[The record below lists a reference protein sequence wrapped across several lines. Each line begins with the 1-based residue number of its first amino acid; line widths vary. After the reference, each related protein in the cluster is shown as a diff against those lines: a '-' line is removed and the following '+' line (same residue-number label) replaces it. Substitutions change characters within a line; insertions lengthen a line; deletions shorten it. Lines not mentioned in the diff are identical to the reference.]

1 MKNQLSFLV
10 VVSSLWLHAC
20 STAPHVTTGAAVAPA
35 APQAALS
42 GIVLK
47 PSDWSAL
54 TGWADDDIVPAW
66 DAFLK
71 SCGVLKNQLLWQET
85 CAQADAMPGE
95 NIAALRQFFESRF
108 IPHQVLNPD
117 GSGEG
122 LITGYYE
129 PLLRGSRKQSGKYR
143 YPLYTTPDEL
153 LVIDL
158 GTVYPE
164 LKNMRLRG
172 RLEGRKVVPYYSRK
186 EIESEPA
193 RLQGKELFWV
203 DDVVD
208 LFFLQVQGSG
218 RLKLENGETVKV
230 GYADQNGHPYRS
242 IGRLLVERG
251 ELSVEEASM
260 QGIRAW
266 GQRNPAKLA
275 GLLRENASFVFFR
288 ELPPGVSGPLGSLG
302 VPLTAGRSLAVD
314 TRVIPKGAPVFL
326 STTWPATDK
335 QLSRLMVAQDTG
347 GAIKGNVRADFFW
360 GFGAEAGDQAGK
372 MRQQGRL
379 WVLMPMGYIPEP
391 SASRTPQV
399 QQAQ

>member
-10 VVSSLWLHAC
+10 AASSLWLHAC
-20 STAPHVTTGAAVAPA
+20 SAIPNASTDASVVPA
-35 APQAALS
+35 TPQAALS
-42 GIVLK
+42 EIALK
-47 PSDWSAL
+47 PSGWSAL
-54 TGWADDDIVPAW
+54 TGWADDDILPAW

-71 SCGVLKNQLLWQET
+71 SCAVLKNQLLWRET
-85 CAQADAMPGE
+85 CTQADAMRGE
-95 NIAALRQFFESRF
+95 SVAALRQFFESRF

-117 GSGEG
+117 GSGDG

-129 PLLRGSRKQSGKYR
+129 PLLRGSRTPSGKYR
-143 YPLYTTPDEL
+143 YPLYTTPEEL

-158 GTVYPE
+158 GAVYPE

-172 RLEGRKVVPYYSRK
+172 RLQGRKVVPYYSRK
-186 EIESEPA
+186 EIESDPA

-203 DDVVD
+203 DNAMD
-208 LFFLQVQGSG
+208 LFFLQIQGSG
-218 RLKLENGETVKV
+218 RVKLENGETVRV
-230 GYADQNGHPYRS
+230 GYAEQNGHPYKS

-251 ELSVEEASM
+251 ELSVVEASM

-266 GQRNPAKLA
+266 GERNPAKLA

-288 ELPPGVSGPLGSLG
+288 ELPSGVPGPLGSLG

-314 TRVIPKGAPVFL
+314 TRVIPQGAPVFL
-326 STTWPATDK
+326 ATTWPATDR

-360 GFGAEAGDQAGK
+360 GFGPEAGDQAGK
-372 MRQQGRL
+372 MRQQGKL
-379 WVLMPMGYIPEP
+379 WVLMPVDYMSEIR
-391 SASRTPQV
+391 APQAP
-399 QQAQ
+399 QAQQFR

>member
-1 MKNQLSFLV
+1 MKNQISLLAV
-10 VVSSLWLHAC
+10 ISSLWLHGC
-20 STAPHVTTGAAVAPA
+20 STVSNAPTGAPVAPGT
-35 APQAALS
+35 PQAALS
-42 GIVLK
+42 GIALK

-54 TGWADDDIVPAW
+54 TGWPDDDILPAW

-71 SCGVLKNQLLWQET
+71 SCTVLKNQLLWQET
-85 CAQADAMPGE
+85 CAQAIAMRGE
-95 NIAALRQFFESRF
+95 NVAALRQFFESRF

-117 GSGEG
+117 GTGDG

-129 PLLRGSRKQSGKYR
+129 PLLKGSRKRSVRYR

-158 GTVYPE
+158 SAIYPE
-164 LKNMRLRG
+164 LKNKRLRG
-172 RLEGRKVVPYYSRK
+172 RLQGRKVVPYYSRL

-203 DDVVD
+203 DDPVD

-218 RLKLENGETVKV
+218 RVKLENGEVV
-230 GYADQNGHPYRS
+230 SIGYADQNGHPYKS
-242 IGRLLVERG
+242 VGRLLVERG
-251 ELSVEEASM
+251 ELSLDEASM

-288 ELPPGVSGPLGSLG
+288 ELPSGLPGPLGSLG

-314 TRVIPKGAPVFL
+314 TRVIPQGAPVFL
-326 STTWPATDK
+326 ATTWPATDS

-360 GFGAEAGDQAGK
+360 GFGPEAGDQAGK
-372 MRQQGRL
+372 MRQQGKL
-379 WVLMPMGYIPEP
+379 WVLMPIGYVPKTQMP
-391 SASRTPQV
+391 
-399 QQAQ
+399 QAQQIQ